1 MITATARV
9 TSQAELLLW
18 LSSPHSLSPFPPL
31 LQSHLAHGPVLA
43 KFWNSVE
50 VSHYVYASQFHQSC
64 WTSRRDNPHSLLGDS
79 CSELKCWSS
88 ACPPGKLSNTQLA
101 TAPHVFLTKW
111 HLEIK
116 ERCQLLQSCQGRFSR
131 YRNWWQGAVVG
142 TADRAPGGRR
152 GTESFCWQ
160 KKRKSRHKT
169 TPQETKRTSSVA
181 PETFFWLEDCQE
193 SRFHA
198 I

>member
-1 MITATARV
+1 MSDHSYSKSNITSRAPALAQTLV
-9 TSQAELLLW
+9 

-43 KFWNSVE
+43 KFWNSAE
-50 VSHYVYASQFHQSC
+50 VSHYVYASEFHQSC

-79 CSELKCWSS
+79 CSVLKCWFS
-88 ACPPGKLSNTQLA
+88 ACPPSKLS

-131 YRNWWQGAVVG
+131 YRRKLMTGGCGGHCRQSTRREKRDRVLLLAEEEEEQTQNNSPRNQ
-142 TADRAPGGRR
+142 AD
-152 GTESFCWQ
+152 
-160 KKRKSRHKT
+160 
-169 TPQETKRTSSVA
+169 
-181 PETFFWLEDCQE
+181 
-193 SRFHA
+193 
-198 I
+198 